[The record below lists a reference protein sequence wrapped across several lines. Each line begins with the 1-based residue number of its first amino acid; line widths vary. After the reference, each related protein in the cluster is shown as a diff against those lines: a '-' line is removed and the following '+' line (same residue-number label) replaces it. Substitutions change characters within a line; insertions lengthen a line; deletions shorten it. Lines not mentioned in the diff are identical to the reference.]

1 MIRRPPR
8 STLFPYTT
16 LFRSTTSSRPSRSKA
31 PPSMNTDFLVVGG
44 MITAF
49 VAAILLL
56 PGKILSLP
64 GSLETAQK
72 QKRDPGADHS
82 PASPQGADES
92 MVLDVILPRA
102 GGRHISSSLL

>member
-49 VAAILLL
+49 VAAILSLL
-56 PGKILSLP
+56 GKLLSLP
-64 GSLETAQK
+64 ERPKSAQ
-72 QKRDPGADHS
+72 QTKRTPGAGHS
-82 PASPQGADES
+82 HAVPQVTDES
-92 MVLDVILPRA
+92 MFFDVILPRA
-102 GGRHISSSLL
+102 RGAHIY